1 MNAYEVIDLSGIAD
15 SGQDYEC
22 TSVNDRLSGGSAAC
36 LFCQSGRW
44 KSTSHSGK
52 RTFLYLENYSQI
64 DIYCPLGWSEVS
76 LTRIYSGNSL
86 NYRRICSIESA
97 VDVLYL
103 EDSSSQVVPSCPVGF
118 VEYCWTGIMNA
129 GSMVYR
135 RTCLSV

>member
-1 MNAYEVIDLSGIAD
+1 MTVGTQIVLDEVHMLGQMNKITLQTHMLYVLKG
-15 SGQDYEC
+15 
-22 TSVNDRLSGGSAAC
+22 N
-36 LFCQSGRW
+36 CQSGRW